1 MFREDICLFVLRR
14 IGYNRLIPSHPLCE
28 TWHRSMKHTNG
39 SIEVITGSMF
49 SGKTEELIRRLRRA
63 RIARQSVQ
71 VFKPVIDNRYSI
83 EKVKSHAG
91 SEFEATPVALVTEI
105 LPLVKAETTVVAL
118 DEAQF
123 FPPEIVGVARALA
136 ARGVRV
142 IVAGLD
148 QDFRGEPF
156 GAMPDFFSLAESV
169 DKLHAICAVC
179 GDEASRTQRLINGNP
194 ASYDDPVVVV
204 GASEM
209 YEARCREHHIV
220 PRKPKEASAIQP
232 APDGQPEMLAGILI
246 SEEQLRARVVE
257 LGAEISRDYEGKEVM
272 LLCILR
278 GAVIFLTDLMRA
290 LTINPVV
297 DFMAISSYDP
307 GVRKSSGQVRIVMDV
322 VQDIEDRHV
331 LVIEDIVDTGHTIAK
346 VMDLLAARRPAS
358 LKICALLDK
367 AERRVTPVPLDYVG
381 FTIPNHFV
389 VGYGL
394 DVDEYYRHLPY
405 IGIVKSGFTI
415 H

>member
-1 MFREDICLFVLRR
+1 
-14 IGYNRLIPSHPLCE
+14 
-28 TWHRSMKHTNG
+28 MKHTNG

-63 RIARQSVQ
+63 RIAKQQVQ
-71 VFKPVIDNRYSI
+71 VFKPIIDNRYAI

-91 SEFEATPVALVTEI
+91 SEFEATPIAHVVEI
-105 LPLVKAETTVVAL
+105 LPLVKPETTVVAL

-123 FPPEIVGVARALA
+123 FEPEIVNAARALA
-136 ARGVRV
+136 ARGIRV

-156 GAMPDFFSLAESV
+156 GAMPQFFSLAESV

-179 GDEASRTQRLINGNP
+179 GGEASRTQRLINGDP

-220 PRKPKEASAIQP
+220 LRKPKEATDIQP
-232 APDGQPEMLAGILI
+232 ATDGQPQMLAGILI
-246 SEEQLRARVVE
+246 GEEQLRTRIHE
-257 LGAEISRDYEGKEVM
+257 LGLQISRDYEGKDVM

-278 GAVIFLTDLMRA
+278 GAVMFLTDLMRQ
-290 LTINPVV
+290 LTINHVV
-297 DFMAISSYDP
+297 DFMAISSYEP
-307 GVRKSSGQVRIVMDV
+307 GVRKSSGQVRIAMDV
-322 VQDIEDRHV
+322 VQDMEDRHV
-331 LVIEDIVDTGHTIAK
+331 LVVEDIVDTGHTIAR
-346 VMDLLAARRPAS
+346 VMDLLAARKPAS
-358 LKICALLDK
+358 LKICTLLDK
-367 AERRVTPVPLDYVG
+367 AERRETPVPLDYVG

-405 IGIVKSGFTI
+405 IGVVKPGFTMG
-415 H
+415 